1 MYCESR
7 TAMGSMAVWCVYGE
21 RGLGVAVL
29 DILGPLSPIWQ
40 ARSLNG
46 EVALVAP
53 AHFPSR
59 ARAAISKK
67 LRDAIMSFIPTPR
80 GYVAITDTLN

>member
-1 MYCESR
+1 M
-7 TAMGSMAVWCVYGE
+7 YGE

-46 EVALVAP
+46 EVALLHAG
-53 AHFPSR
+53 S
-59 ARAAISKK
+59 ARSGHHLEKV
-67 LRDAIMSFIPTPR
+67 RDAVTGPQQHDATISSNTP
-80 GYVAITDTLN
+80 